1 MRNHVR
7 SMNYYGDKPYR
18 LQPVNTANIK
28 ADSYQRGLDRKKVN
42 RIAANFDE
50 RIANEPKVSF
60 RDGAFYVF
68 DGQHTIAARKKL
80 NGNQD
85 LFIVCKV
92 YDDLSAEDEALLF
105 SQQTGV
111 SSKPTPGITLRAR
124 NIGNDKES
132 LEFVKANLAVGISPS
147 YSLVRGTCRLRCINT
162 AKNEY
167 HRIGSERY
175 KEAMSIIVEAW
186 KGHPKALIGSV
197 VVAMCSF
204 VNTYHGEYDRSWLV
218 RKLSYTDP
226 YDIVIQAR
234 SLGDDG
240 GLKSAIKHILDIYNY
255 NNINPLPVNF

>member
-1 MRNHVR
+1 MFN
-7 SMNYYGDKPYR
+7 G
-18 LQPVNTANIK
+18 
-28 ADSYQRGLDRKKVN
+28 N
-42 RIAANFDE
+42 RYTLTGE
-50 RIANEPKVSF
+50 SRVGEKTPP
-60 RDGAFYVF
+60 YVF

>member
-28 ADSYQRGLDRKKVN
+28 TDSYQRGLDRKKVN

-60 RDGAFYVF
+60 RDGAFYVC
-68 DGQHTIAARKKL
+68 DGKHTIAARKKL

>member
-1 MRNHVR
+1 M
-7 SMNYYGDKPYR
+7 DD
-18 LQPVNTANIK
+18 IF
-28 ADSYQRGLDRKKVN
+28 QRELNGELIRT
-42 RIAANFDE
+42 
-50 RIANEPKVSF
+50 NEPEYEKIIGTIWKTMKLASKLNTSLLDVEENRKILVQIFGKEYDES
-60 RDGAFYVF
+60 
-68 DGQHTIAARKKL
+68 TIAARKKL
-80 NGNQD
+80 NGNQN
-85 LFIVCKV
+85 LFILCKV

-132 LEFVKANLAVGISPS
+132 LEFVKANLSVGISPS

-167 HRIGSERY
+167 LRIGSDKY

-204 VNTYHGEYDRSWLV
+204 VNTYHGEYDRRWLV
-218 RKLSYTDP
+218 RKLSYTNP